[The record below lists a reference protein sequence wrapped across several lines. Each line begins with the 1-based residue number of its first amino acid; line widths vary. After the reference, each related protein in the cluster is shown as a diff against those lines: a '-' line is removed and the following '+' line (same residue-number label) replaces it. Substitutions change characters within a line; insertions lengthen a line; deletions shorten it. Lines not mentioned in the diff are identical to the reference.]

1 MCDYSLLHLASRDA
15 QVGDKLI
22 TKDFGSGT
30 KGCASIGDENVAV
43 CVRPGTEIAFDSPIE
58 RGMVYGQPDGMD
70 HCTAIFRQVNKDVAA
85 THHDQLELPD
95 GRTVMLTQLKVGQT
109 ATILQLPAIP
119 QTEAEANEQRRVEVV
134 A

>member
-1 MCDYSLLHLASRDA
+1 MCDYSLMHLASRDA

-30 KGCASIGDENVAV
+30 KGFAPVSGEDVAV

-58 RGMVYGQPDGMD
+58 RGMIYGTAELA
-70 HCTAIFRQVNKDVAA
+70 HCTAIFRQVNKDVAC

-95 GRTVMLTQLKVGQT
+95 GSTVMLTQLKVGQT
-109 ATILQLPAIP
+109 ATILQLPATP
-119 QTEAEANEQRRVEVV
+119 QTEAEADEQRRVEVV